1 MKLDVAI
8 IGLLNIDM
16 IIQGSAPSKIDEL
29 RFWAGESEI
38 ECLTAGAIGYFTQN
52 LAKLGLRTG
61 VIATIADDSFGL
73 GIHKTLSDLG
83 VDLSILRI
91 QKNTKSAIGVFMLL
105 FGSKK
110 RPLTYRLMTHDLIP
124 QFTEEDMEYIY
135 NSRLLHIGGYLHF
148 PQKKVFE
155 EIIRNAVEQGV
166 KISIDT
172 QFPLKPLEK
181 PWLNALPDCLDLVDI
196 MFMDENEA
204 FGLTNTPTIEA
215 AATQLLDLGIKIV
228 AMKLGAKG
236 CYVCDQNEQLRKP
249 ATEVENIIDSI
260 GAGDSFDC
268 GFVTGFLEGL
278 SLEKMTDLALIVA
291 GHSLRGVGGS
301 STIPPRTKIIL

>member
-16 IIQGSAPSKIDEL
+16 IIQGSAPTKIDEL
-29 RFWAGESEI
+29 LSWTGESEI
-38 ECLTAGAIGYFTQN
+38 ECLTAGAIGYFTQS
-52 LAKLGLRTG
+52 LAKFGLKTG

-73 GIHKTLSDLG
+73 SIKKTLTDLE
-83 VDLSILRI
+83 VDVSRLRI

-110 RPLTYRLMTHDLIP
+110 RPLTYRFMTHDLIP
-124 QFTEEDMEYIY
+124 QFTEEDMEYIF

-148 PQKKVFE
+148 PQKKVFK
-155 EIIRNAVEQGV
+155 EIIRNTVEQGV

-181 PWLNALPDCLDLVDI
+181 PWLKALPDCLDLVDI

-204 FGLTNTPTIEA
+204 FGLTSAPTIEA
-215 AATQLLDLGIKIV
+215 AATQLLDLGINIV
-228 AMKLGAKG
+228 AIKLGAKG
-236 CYVCDQNEQLRKP
+236 CLVCSQNKQIRKP
-249 ATEVENIIDSI
+249 AIDVENMVDSI

-278 SLEKMTDLALIVA
+278 SLEKMTELALEVA
-291 GHSLRGVGGS
+291 SYSLKGVGGS
-301 STIPPRTKIIL
+301 STIPSRAEIIL